1 MSLKITKAYKI
12 NQCTIFRTKP
22 VIIKGMSPAVNEGFP
37 FAQTLFSMRKMI
49 PQKID
54 LPRTMRKKAQREVL
68 LFSLLRLA
76 LNRLQKPSLLRP
88 EWILSW
94 EGGPPLVTSV
104 RAQMTG
110 QIVCADTAVKEP
122 FVVAGSATR
131 GRGDA
136 SEKRCPA
143 AKADGTDERQRRVA
157 DLQVLRFSFSKHK

>member
-54 LPRTMRKKAQREVL
+54 LPRTMRKKAQRESCCS
-68 LFSLLRLA
+68 LFCGSLWIG
-76 LNRLQKPSLLRP
+76 LQKPSLLRP